1 MNYRETE
8 YWILNRLPFYQS
20 QGLKAYKPGIDNIRF
35 FVDQLDLNLLDI
47 KFIHVGGTNGKGSTC
62 AYLSS
67 IIQESGYKVGL
78 FTSPHFFD
86 FRERIKVNNKKIEKD
101 FITKFIQK
109 NIELIEELNLSFF
122 ELSFGMSLYYYFEQK
137 VDYAVVEVG
146 LGGRLDATNII
157 NPILSVITNI
167 SYDHTEILGNSL
179 EKIASEKAGIIKK
192 NTKIIIGERDKKTQ
206 NIFIQKADENF
217 SDIIFASDYE
227 TDFENSEIE
236 YQNKNIRTAVQ
247 VSKNLNDQNINET
260 SIKKG
265 IMNLDSNTD
274 FYGRWTIINYNPKV
288 IFDSAHNESGFS
300 YLSQQLE
307 KLNYDRLFI
316 ILSFVKG
323 KDVKKLITYLPK
335 KSLIYFTSSN
345 TERSMNY
352 EDIIQCVKE
361 NINFDK
367 NPMKVYKEVLKQ
379 SSSKDLIIITGSN
392 YIAKEIF
399 YE

>member
-8 YWILNRLPFYQS
+8 NWILNRLPFYQS

-35 FVDQLDLNLLDI
+35 FVEQLNLNLLEI

-101 FITKFIQK
+101 FIIKFIQE

-122 ELSFGMSLYYYFEQK
+122 ELSFGMSLYYFFEKK
-137 VDYAVVEVG
+137 VDYAVIEVG

-157 NPILSVITNI
+157 NPLLSVITNI
-167 SYDHTEILGNSL
+167 SYDHTEILGNTL
-179 EKIASEKAGIIKK
+179 EKIAYEKAGIIKK

-206 NIFIQKADENF
+206 NIFIQKAEENF
-217 SDIIFASDYE
+217 SDVIFASDYK

-247 VSKNLNDQNINET
+247 VSKNLNDQNINAT
-260 SIKKG
+260 SIKRG

-300 YLSQQLE
+300 YLSQQLK

-323 KDVKKLITYLPK
+323 KDVKKLITLLPK

-352 EDIIQCVKE
+352 EEITKCVKE

-399 YE
+399 HE

>member
-8 YWILNRLPFYQS
+8 NWILNRLPFYQS

-35 FVDQLDLNLLDI
+35 FVEQLNLNLLEI

-101 FITKFIQK
+101 FITKFIQE

-137 VDYAVVEVG
+137 VDYAVIEVG

-157 NPILSVITNI
+157 NPLLSVITNI

-179 EKIASEKAGIIKK
+179 EKIAYEKAGIIKK

-206 NIFIQKADENF
+206 NIFIQKAEENF
-217 SDIIFASDYE
+217 SDVIFASDYK

-260 SIKKG
+260 SIKRG
-265 IMNLDSNTD
+265 IMNLDSNTV

-300 YLSQQLE
+300 YLSQQLK

-323 KDVKKLITYLPK
+323 KDVKKLITILPK

-352 EDIIQCVKE
+352 EEIIQCVKE

-399 YE
+399 HE

>member
-8 YWILNRLPFYQS
+8 NWILNRLPFYQS

-35 FVDQLDLNLLDI
+35 FVEQLNLNLLEI

-101 FITKFIQK
+101 FIIKFTQE

-122 ELSFGMSLYYYFEQK
+122 ELSFGMSLYYFFEKK
-137 VDYAVVEVG
+137 VDYAVIEVG

-157 NPILSVITNI
+157 NPLLSVITNI
-167 SYDHTEILGNSL
+167 SYDHTEILGNTL
-179 EKIASEKAGIIKK
+179 EKIAYEKAGIIKK

-206 NIFIQKADENF
+206 NIFIQKAEENF
-217 SDIIFASDYE
+217 SDVIFASDYK

-260 SIKKG
+260 SIKRG

-274 FYGRWTIINYNPKV
+274 FYGRWTIISYNPKV

-300 YLSQQLE
+300 YLSQQLK

-323 KDVKKLITYLPK
+323 KDVKKLITLLPK

-352 EDIIQCVKE
+352 EEITQCVKE

-399 YE
+399 HE

>member
-35 FVDQLDLNLLDI
+35 FVDQLNLNLLDI

-101 FITKFIQK
+101 FITKFIQE

-179 EKIASEKAGIIKK
+179 EKIAYEKAGIIKK

-399 YE
+399 HE

>member
-8 YWILNRLPFYQS
+8 NWILNRLPFYQS
-20 QGLKAYKPGIDNIRF
+20 QGSKAYKPGIDNIRF

-101 FITKFIQK
+101 FITKFIQE

-137 VDYAVVEVG
+137 VDYAVIEVG

-179 EKIASEKAGIIKK
+179 EKIAYEKAGIIKK

-217 SDIIFASDYE
+217 SDIIFASDYK

-265 IMNLDSNTD
+265 IMNLNSNTD

-399 YE
+399 HE

>member
-8 YWILNRLPFYQS
+8 NWILNRLPFYQS

-35 FVDQLDLNLLDI
+35 FVEQLNLNLLEI

-86 FRERIKVNNKKIEKD
+86 FRERIKVNNKKIEKN
-101 FITKFIQK
+101 FITKFIQE

-137 VDYAVVEVG
+137 VDYAVIEVG

-157 NPILSVITNI
+157 NPLLSVITNI

-179 EKIASEKAGIIKK
+179 EKIAYEKAGIIKK
-192 NTKIIIGERDKKTQ
+192 NTKIIIGERHKKTQ
-206 NIFIQKADENF
+206 NIFIQKAEENL
-217 SDIIFASDYE
+217 SDVIFASDYK

-260 SIKKG
+260 SIKRG

-300 YLSQQLE
+300 YLSQQLK

-323 KDVKKLITYLPK
+323 KDIKKLITYLPK

-399 YE
+399 HE